1 VARFSNFLILFK
13 YLHQIWQSKTLRK
26 KILFTLFILVVFRLA
41 AHITVPGV
49 NIDALGN
56 IFQQND
62 LLGVFSALTGGSMES
77 FSIVLMG
84 LSPYINASII
94 MQLMTVVIP
103 KLETLSKEGMEGR
116 RKINSYTRMLT
127 IPFALL
133 QSYGMIILLNQS
145 SASAGT
151 PLIASV
157 TDPTVV
163 IPIMI
168 IVTAGTLLLMW
179 FGELIT
185 ENGIGNGI
193 SLLIFASII
202 SGMPTIVGR
211 MLGIAQG
218 GDTTKLSY
226 FIIFIVLTILLLMFV
241 VLITEGQ
248 RNIPI
253 TYATRST
260 GGKGEKAGLPIRVNQ
275 AGMIPIIFAISMMTF
290 PSVVAQFFQAS
301 ASPMLQS
308 IADIILKYFNA
319 TNPTYV
325 YMVVYF
331 LLIMAFSYFYVS
343 VTFNPEQ
350 VAENIQKRGG
360 FIPGIRP
367 GSQTADFLAKVSSHL
382 NLFGGGFLAIV
393 AVIPILFTKYTTL
406 SSSDLIISGSGL
418 IIVVG
423 VVLELIRQIDA
434 QLVMHDYDKLY

>member
-1 VARFSNFLILFK
+1 MFK
-13 YLHQIWQSKTLRK
+13 YIHQIWQSKQLRN
-26 KILFTLFILVVFRLA
+26 KILFTLFVLTVYRLA

-49 NIDALGN
+49 NIDALAHV
-56 IFQQND
+56 FQQND

-94 MQLMTVVIP
+94 IQLMTVVIP
-103 KLETLSKEGMEGR
+103 KLENLSKEGMEGR
-116 RKINSYTRMLT
+116 RKLNQFTRILA

-145 SASAGT
+145 SAGAGA
-151 PLIASV
+151 PLISSV
-157 TDPTVV
+157 TDPSVV
-163 IPIMI
+163 LPIMV
-168 IVTAGTLLLMW
+168 IVTAGTLFIMW
-179 FGELIT
+179 LGELIT

-226 FIIFIVLTILLLMFV
+226 FIVFILLTVVMLMFV

-253 TYATRST
+253 TYATRAT

-290 PSVVAQFFQAS
+290 PSVMAQFFGASNSTKLQAVS
-301 ASPMLQS
+301 
-308 IADIILKYFNA
+308 DFILRYFDA
-319 TNPTYV
+319 TNPTYL

-331 LLIMAFSYFYVS
+331 LLIIGFSYFYVS
-343 VTFNPEQ
+343 VTFNPDQ

-367 GSQTADFLAKVSSHL
+367 GSQTADYLAKVSSHL
-382 NLFGGGFLAIV
+382 NLFGGTFLAIV
-393 AVIPILFTKYTTL
+393 AVVPILFTKYTTL
-406 SSSDLIISGSGL
+406 SSSDLIITGSGL

>member
-1 VARFSNFLILFK
+1 MIK
-13 YLHQIWQSKTLRK
+13 YLHQIWQSKQLRK
-26 KILFTLFILVVFRLA
+26 KILYTVFILLIFRLA

-49 NIDALGN
+49 NLAALEN

-62 LLGVFSALTGGSMES
+62 LLGVFSAMTGGSMER

-94 MQLMTVVIP
+94 LQLMTVVIP
-103 KLETLSKEGMEGR
+103 KLENLSKEGMEGR
-116 RKINSYTRMLT
+116 RKINQYTRLLT

-133 QSYGMIILLNQS
+133 QSYGMLILLNQS
-145 SASAGT
+145 AGAGGVA
-151 PLIASV
+151 LIPDV
-157 TDPTVV
+157 TDFKVV
-163 IPIMI
+163 LPIMI
-168 IVTAGTLLLMW
+168 IVTAGSLLLMW
-179 FGELIT
+179 MGEQIT

-193 SLLIFASII
+193 SLLIFAGII
-202 SGMPTIVGR
+202 TEMPTIVGR

-218 GDTTKLSY
+218 GDTTKLTY
-226 FIIFIVLTILLLMFV
+226 FVAFVILTIIMLMFV
-241 VLITEGQ
+241 VIVTEGQ

-253 TYATRST
+253 TYATRAT
-260 GGKGEKAGLPIRVNQ
+260 GGKVEKAGLPIRVNQ

-290 PSVVAQFFQAS
+290 PTVVAQFFKAS
-301 ASPMLQS
+301 TSTKLQS
-308 IADIILKYFNA
+308 LADFMLRWFNA
-319 TNPTYV
+319 TNPS
-325 YMVVYF
+325 YF
-331 LLIMAFSYFYVS
+331 YIVFYFILIVAFSYFYVS

-350 VAENIQKRGG
+350 IAENIQKRGG

-382 NLFGGGFLAIV
+382 DLFGGVFLGIIAI
-393 AVIPILFTKYTTL
+393 IPILFTKYTTL

-423 VVLELIRQIDA
+423 VVLELIRQINS

>member
-1 VARFSNFLILFK
+1 MFK
-13 YLHQIWQSKTLRK
+13 YLHQIWQSRTLRK
-26 KILFTLFILVVFRLA
+26 KILFTLFILIVFRLA

-49 NIDALGN
+49 NFDALSN

-62 LLGVFSALTGGSMES
+62 LLGVFSALTGGSMEN

-103 KLETLSKEGMEGR
+103 KLEALSKEGMEGR
-116 RKINSYTRMLT
+116 RKINHYTRILT

-145 SASAGT
+145 SQGSGA
-151 PLIASV
+151 PLISSV
-157 TDPTVV
+157 TDPAIV

-168 IVTAGTLLLMW
+168 IVTAGTLFLMW
-179 FGELIT
+179 LGELIT
-185 ENGIGNGI
+185 ESGIGNGI
-193 SLLIFASII
+193 SILIFASII
-202 SGMPTIVGR
+202 SGMPTVVGR

-226 FIIFIVLTILLLMFV
+226 FLVFMVLTILMLMFV

-253 TYATRST
+253 TYATRAT
-260 GGKGEKAGLPIRVNQ
+260 GGKSEKAGLPIRVNQ

-301 ASPMLQS
+301 TSPRLQGV
-308 IADIILKYFNA
+308 ADFILKYFNA
-319 TNPTYV
+319 TNPTYF
-325 YMVVYF
+325 YMFVYF
-331 LLIMAFSYFYVS
+331 LLIIAFSYFYVS

-382 NLFGGGFLAIV
+382 NLFGGTFLAIV

-423 VVLELIRQIDA
+423 VVLEIIRQIDA

>member
-1 VARFSNFLILFK
+1 LFK
-13 YLHQIWQSKTLRK
+13 YLHQIWRSTTLRK
-26 KILFTLFILVVFRLA
+26 KILFTIFILVVYRIS
-41 AHITVPGV
+41 AHITVPGI
-49 NIDALGN
+49 NIQALAG
-56 IFQQND
+56 IFERNQ
-62 LLGVFSALTGGSMES
+62 LLGVFSALTGGSMKS

-94 MQLMTVVIP
+94 VQLMTVVIP
-103 KLETLSKEGMEGR
+103 KLEALSKEGMEGR
-116 RKINSYTRMLT
+116 RQINKYTRLLT
-127 IPFALL
+127 VPLAFL

-145 SASAGT
+145 SQGQLVPNVGSA
-151 PLIASV
+151 A
-157 TDPTVV
+157 VV

-168 IVTAGTLLLMW
+168 IVTAGTLFLMW
-179 FGELIT
+179 LGELIT
-185 ENGIGNGI
+185 ERGIGNGI

-202 SGMPTIVGR
+202 SGMPPIVGR

-218 GDTTKLSY
+218 GDTTKLGY
-226 FIIFIVLTILLLMFV
+226 FVVFVILTIAMLIFV

-253 TYATRST
+253 TYATRAT
-260 GGKGEKAGLPIRVNQ
+260 GGKGEKANLPIRVNQ

-290 PSVVAQFFQAS
+290 PSVLAQFFRGS
-301 ASPMLQS
+301 ASPTLQGV
-308 IADIILKYFNA
+308 ADFILKYLNA
-319 TNPTYV
+319 TNPTYI
-325 YMVVYF
+325 YMLIYF
-331 LLIMAFSYFYVS
+331 LLIIAFSYFYVS
-343 VTFNPEQ
+343 VTFNPET

-367 GSQTADFLAKVSSHL
+367 GSQTAEFLANVSSRM
-382 NLFGGGFLAIV
+382 NLFGGVFLAIV

-406 SSSDLIISGSGL
+406 SSGDLIISGSGL

>member
-1 VARFSNFLILFK
+1 MFK

-26 KILFTLFILVVFRLA
+26 KILFTLFILVVYRLA
-41 AHITVPGV
+41 AHISVPGV
-49 NIDALGN
+49 NVSALGN

-62 LLGVFSALTGGSMES
+62 LLGVFSALTGGSMKNY
-77 FSIVLMG
+77 SIVLMG

-103 KLETLSKEGMEGR
+103 KLEALSKEGMEGR
-116 RKINSYTRMLT
+116 RKINQYTRVLT

-145 SASAGT
+145 SRSAGAS
-151 PLIASV
+151 LISSV
-157 TDPTVV
+157 TDPGVV

-168 IVTAGTLLLMW
+168 IVTAGTIFLMW
-179 FGELIT
+179 LGELIT

-218 GDTTKLSY
+218 GDTTKLGY
-226 FIIFIVLTILLLMFV
+226 FIAFVVLTILMLMFV

-253 TYATRST
+253 TYATRAT

-301 ASPMLQS
+301 ASPLLQS
-308 IADIILKYFNA
+308 IADVILKYFNA

-325 YMVVYF
+325 YIVVYF
-331 LLIMAFSYFYVS
+331 LLIVAFSYFYVS

-367 GSQTADFLAKVSSHL
+367 GSQTAEFLAKVSGHL
-382 NLFGGGFLAIV
+382 NLFGGSFLAIV

>member
-1 VARFSNFLILFK
+1 MFK

-26 KILFTLFILVVFRLA
+26 KILFTLFILVVYRLA
-41 AHITVPGV
+41 AHISVPGV
-49 NIDALGN
+49 NLDALN
-56 IFQQND
+56 NVFQQND
-62 LLGVFSALTGGSMES
+62 LLGVFSALTGGSMKNY
-77 FSIVLMG
+77 SIVLMG

-94 MQLMTVVIP
+94 LQLMTVVIP
-103 KLETLSKEGMEGR
+103 KLEALSKEGMEGR
-116 RKINSYTRMLT
+116 RKINQYTRLLT

-133 QSYGMIILLNQS
+133 QSYGMIILLNNS
-145 SASAGT
+145 SRGVGA
-151 PLIASV
+151 PLISSV

-168 IVTAGTLLLMW
+168 IVTAGTLFLMW
-179 FGELIT
+179 LGELVT

-202 SGMPTIVGR
+202 SGMPTVIGR

-226 FIIFIVLTILLLMFV
+226 FIVFMVLTIIMLMFV

-253 TYATRST
+253 TYATRAT

-301 ASPMLQS
+301 TSPGLQAV
-308 IADIILKYFNA
+308 ADFILKYFNA

-325 YMVVYF
+325 YIVVYF

-367 GSQTADFLAKVSSHL
+367 GSQTADFLAKVSGHL
-382 NLFGGGFLAIV
+382 NLFGGGFLALV
-393 AVIPILFTKYTTL
+393 AIIPIIFTKYTTL

>member
-1 VARFSNFLILFK
+1 MFK
-13 YLHQIWQSKTLRK
+13 YFHQIWQARTLRK
-26 KILFTLFILVVFRLA
+26 KILFTVLILLIYRIG

-49 NIDALGN
+49 SITALEG
-56 IFQQND
+56 IFQQNE
-62 LLGVFSALTGGSMES
+62 LLGVFSAFTGGSMQR
-77 FSIVLMG
+77 FSIILMG

-103 KLETLSKEGMEGR
+103 KLEVLSKEGMEGR
-116 RKINSYTRMLT
+116 RKINQYTRIFT
-127 IPFALL
+127 IPLAFL
-133 QSYGMIILLNQS
+133 QSYGMILLLNR
-145 SASAGT
+145 SANGQ
-151 PLIASV
+151 LI
-157 TDPTVV
+157 PEIGNPMV
-163 IPIMI
+163 ILPIMI
-168 IVTAGTLLLMW
+168 IVTAGTVLIMW
-179 FGELIT
+179 LGELIT
-185 ENGIGNGI
+185 EKGIGNGI

-202 SGMPTIVGR
+202 SGMPPIVGR
-211 MLGIAQG
+211 MLGLAQG

-226 FIIFIVLTILLLMFV
+226 FIIFLVFTIALLIFV

-260 GGKGEKAGLPIRVNQ
+260 GGKGEKSTLPIRVNQ

-290 PSVVAQFFQAS
+290 PSVVAQFFRSSQSS
-301 ASPMLQS
+301 ALQG
-308 IADIILKYFNA
+308 IADFILKYFN
-319 TNPTYV
+319 TTSPTYL
-325 YMVVYF
+325 YMAFYF

-367 GSQTADFLAKVSSHL
+367 GRQTAEFLAKVSSRL
-382 NLFGGGFLAIV
+382 NLFGGLFLAIV
-393 AVIPILFTKYTTL
+393 AVLPIFFTKYTTL
-406 SSSDLIISGSGL
+406 SAGDLIISGSGL

>member
-1 VARFSNFLILFK
+1 MFK
-13 YLHQIWQSKTLRK
+13 YFHQIWQSPALRK
-26 KILFTLFILVVFRLA
+26 KILFTLFILFVFRLA

-49 NIDALGN
+49 NTEVLAR
-56 IFQQND
+56 IFDQNS
-62 LLGVFSALTGGSMES
+62 LLGVFSALTGGSMQN

-94 MQLMTVVIP
+94 IQLMTVVIP
-103 KLETLSKEGMEGR
+103 KLENLSKEGMEGR
-116 RKINSYTRMLT
+116 RKINHYTRMLT
-127 IPFALL
+127 IPLALL

-145 SASAGT
+145 ASGE
-151 PLIASV
+151 LIPGVGNLA
-157 TDPTVV
+157 V
-163 IPIMI
+163 ILPIMV
-168 IVTAGTLLLMW
+168 IVTAGTLFLMW
-179 FGELIT
+179 LGELMT

-202 SGMPTIVGR
+202 SGMPPVVGR

-218 GDTTKLSY
+218 GDSTKLTY
-226 FIIFIVLTILLLMFV
+226 FIGFMLLTVLMLVFV

-253 TYATRST
+253 TYATRAT
-260 GGKGEKAGLPIRVNQ
+260 GGKGEKSVLPIRVNQ

-290 PSVVAQFFQAS
+290 PSVVAQFFRS
-301 ASPMLQS
+301 SQS
-308 IADIILKYFNA
+308 ESLHSVADFILKYLNA
-319 TNPTYV
+319 SNPTYF
-325 YMVVYF
+325 YIVVYF

-367 GSQTADFLAKVSSHL
+367 GSQTAGFLANVSSRL
-382 NLFGGGFLAIV
+382 NLFGGMFLAIV
-393 AVIPILFTKYTTL
+393 AIIPIIFTKYTTL
-406 SSSDLIISGSGL
+406 SSSDLVITGSGL

-423 VVLELIRQIDA
+423 VVLEIIRQIDA

>member
-1 VARFSNFLILFK
+1 
-13 YLHQIWQSKTLRK
+13 LHQIWQSTTLRK
-26 KILFTLFILVVFRLA
+26 KILFTLFILIVFRVA

-49 NIDALGN
+49 NVDALAG
-56 IFQQND
+56 IFERND
-62 LLGVFSALTGGSMES
+62 LLGVFSAFTGGSMES

-94 MQLMTVVIP
+94 IQLMTVVIP

-116 RKINSYTRMLT
+116 RKLNQYTRWLT
-127 IPFALL
+127 VPFAFL

-145 SASAGT
+145 SQGQ
-151 PLIASV
+151 LISDV

-163 IPIMI
+163 LPIMVT
-168 IVTAGTLLLMW
+168 VTAGTVFLMW
-179 FGELIT
+179 LGEMIT
-185 ENGIGNGI
+185 EKGIGNGI

-202 SGMPTIVGR
+202 SGMPAIVGR

-218 GDTTKLSY
+218 GDTTKLWY
-226 FIIFIVLTILLLMFV
+226 FIAFVVLTVAMLVFV

-253 TYATRST
+253 TYASRAT

-290 PSVVAQFFQAS
+290 PSVIAQFFEKS
-301 ASPMLQS
+301 SSPALQS
-308 IADIILKYFNA
+308 VAGFILEYFNA
-319 TNPTYV
+319 TNPTYL
-325 YMVVYF
+325 YMGLYF
-331 LLIMAFSYFYVS
+331 VLIVAFSYFYVS

-350 VAENIQKRGG
+350 IAENIQKRGG

-367 GSQTADFLAKVSSHL
+367 GSQTAQFLAKVSSHM
-382 NLFGGGFLAIV
+382 NLFGGLFLAVV
-393 AVIPILFTKYTTL
+393 AVVPIVFTKYTTL
-406 SSSDLIISGSGL
+406 QSSDLIITGSGL

-434 QLVMHDYDKLY
+434 QLIMHDYDKLY

>member
-1 VARFSNFLILFK
+1 MFK

-26 KILFTLFILVVFRLA
+26 KILFTLFVLIIFRLA

-49 NIDALGN
+49 NIDAIGN

-62 LLGVFSALTGGSMES
+62 LLGVFSALTGGSMEN

-94 MQLMTVVIP
+94 IQLMTVVIP
-103 KLETLSKEGMEGR
+103 KLEALSKEGMEGR
-116 RKINSYTRMLT
+116 RQINHYTRILT
-127 IPFALL
+127 VPFALL

-145 SASAGT
+145 SATAGV
-151 PLIASV
+151 PLISSV
-157 TDPTVV
+157 TDLSVV
-163 IPIMI
+163 VPIMI
-168 IVTAGTLLLMW
+168 IVTAGTIFLMW
-179 FGELIT
+179 LGELIT

-218 GDTTKLSY
+218 GDTTKLGY
-226 FIIFIVLTILLLMFV
+226 FLVFIVLTILMLMFV

-253 TYATRST
+253 TYATRAT

-290 PSVVAQFFQAS
+290 PSVMAQFFQAS
-301 ASPMLQS
+301 ASPVLQKV
-308 IADIILKYFNA
+308 ADFILKYFNA

-325 YMVVYF
+325 YIVVYF

-367 GSQTADFLAKVSSHL
+367 GSQTAEFLAKVSGHL

-406 SSSDLIISGSGL
+406 SSGDLIISGSGL